1 LGSCKIEDAQAIRE
15 GKKKEQIC
23 LKQKGLLFRRRRYP
37 ALVIW
42 FLEIAS
48 RAAKE
53 RCDAGFGLT
62 KQAKRF
68 I

>member
-1 LGSCKIEDAQAIRE
+1 MHKRFV
-15 GKKKEQIC
+15 KERNQQIC
-23 LKQKGLLFRRRRYP
+23 LKQKGYYLERRYP
-37 ALVIW
+37 AFGNLPRD
-42 FLEIAS
+42 IAS